1 MGQSHTST
9 LAFWL
14 LTGDWQPQLD
24 IRAACASGGALT
36 CILEMPS
43 LATSSLEHSTKP
55 KPAESGFLSGPLRF
69 ATRALRMLPPAA
81 LTAASKCACSA
92 ADALRSDVSIPQA
105 SI

>member
-1 MGQSHTST
+1 MQ
-9 LAFWL
+9 
-14 LTGDWQPQLD
+14 
-24 IRAACASGGALT
+24 LT

-55 KPAESGFLSGPLRF
+55 KPAESGFPSGPLRF

-92 ADALRSDVSIPQA
+92 ADAIPDDV
-105 SI
+105 